1 MIKKV
6 LGSEF
11 KVLGS
16 GFRGSGF
23 RGSGFKVLGS
33 GFGVRGYRFW
43 VLGSGL
49 KKTILRKANGR
60 TEEWRRSKVKGQR
73 EASIGAFYF

>member
-16 GFRGSGF
+16 GFWAI
-23 RGSGFKVLGS
+23 GS
-33 GFGVRGYRFW
+33 GFGVIGSGFW
-43 VLGSGL
+43 VE
-49 KKTILRKANGR
+49 KTILRKANGR
-60 TEEWRRSKVKGQR
+60 TEDCRRSKGGIDRCFLFLAKADHIIR
-73 EASIGAFYF
+73 

>member
-16 GFRGSGF
+16 GFS
-23 RGSGFKVLGS
+23 VQ
-33 GFGVRGYRFW
+33 GYRFW
-43 VLGSGL
+43 VLGSGFRVIGSGFWVE
-49 KKTILRKANGR
+49 KNNPQKSERQN
-60 TEEWRRSKVKGQR
+60 RRMSKVKG
-73 EASIGAFYF
+73 

>member
-11 KVLGS
+11 KVL
-16 GFRGSGF
+16 GSGF

-60 TEEWRRSKVKGQR
+60 TEEWRRSKVKG
-73 EASIGAFYF
+73 